1 MEVTGRRPRG
11 KTVGGLWGGEDSKE
25 DARNGGD
32 RQEAQRKTGG
42 GLWGGEDSKE
52 DARNGGDRQ
61 EAQRKT
67 ENNETAVTPDKHRNR
82 APGYTE
88 EMNQAPV
95 SRPEGRT
102 TCTLIPGD
110 GVGPEL
116 VYSVQEVF
124 KAAGI
129 PVDFEPFFFSEVNPT
144 LSAPLE
150 DVAGSITRNGICLK
164 GILSTPDY
172 SHTGELQTLNMKLRN
187 ELDLYANVV
196 HVKSLPGIKC
206 RHQNV
211 DAIIIREQTEGE
223 YSALEHECV
232 PGVVE
237 CLKIVT
243 RQKSKRI
250 AKFAFDYATK
260 NNRKKVTA
268 VHKANI
274 MKLGDGLFLKSC
286 QETDIPE
293 TRVDRRS
300 RDSGGQTFPRL
311 GWTDVPETRVDR
323 RSRDPGGQTFP
334 RPGWTDVPETW
345 GARHTFSEAVGKNV
359 ANPTAMLLCGA
370 KMLNHVNLQYYG
382 DMIRNAI
389 NRVLKAG
396 KLANALVLSSTAEDG
411 EIEVRISVKTK
422 DLGGQSTTNEF
433 TYAVIHNMR

>member
-1 MEVTGRRPRG
+1 MV
-11 KTVGGLWGGEDSKE
+11 LWRGEDSKE
-25 DARNGGD
+25 DK
-32 RQEAQRKTGG
+32 RKTGG
-42 GLWGGEDSKE
+42 QV
-52 DARNGGDRQ
+52 RRCQ
-61 EAQRKT
+61 E
-67 ENNETAVTPDKHRNR
+67 
-82 APGYTE
+82 
-88 EMNQAPV
+88 QAPV

-211 DAIIIREQTEGE
+211 DAVIIREQTEGE

-286 QETDIPE
+286 QE
-293 TRVDRRS
+293 VS
-300 RDSGGQTFPRL
+300 
-311 GWTDVPETRVDR
+311 
-323 RSRDPGGQTFP
+323 
-334 RPGWTDVPETW
+334 

-396 KLANALVLSSTAEDG
+396 K
-411 EIEVRISVKTK
+411 VKTK